1 MRTIQTNV
9 YTYDELSDEAKEKA
23 RDWYRQCDAGDNYF
37 AETPVNEFL
46 EIGAALGFTFAPAN
60 PNRQPRK
67 PRDAVYYE
75 GFSHQGSGAS
85 FDASWAAR
93 DLSAD
98 KVRAIMADRPATY
111 TDANGK
117 TQTSHTN
124 ADLQPI
130 LAGFLDLVTAE
141 PESSASVRASHRYQ
155 SLAVEYYPSDL
166 PNDESDRENMAARED
181 TFKSLCEDFASWLY
195 RVLETEYEYQN
206 SDEYVAETIIAND
219 YEFTADGERA

>member
-9 YTYDELSDEAKEKA
+9 YTYDELSDDAKQKA
-23 RDWYRQCDAGDNYF
+23 RDWYRESGADDTF
-37 AETPVNEFL
+37 WSETPVDEFL

-60 PNRQPRK
+60 PNRTPRK
-67 PRDAVYYE
+67 PRDAVYFE

-117 TQTSHTN
+117 TQTSRTN
-124 ADLQPI
+124 ADLQQI
-130 LAGFLDLVTAE
+130 LVGFLALHEKVADA
-141 PESSASVRASHRYQ
+141 SASVRASHRYH
-155 SLAVEYYPSDL
+155 SLSVEWYHGSDVETD
-166 PNDESDRENMAARED
+166 DESAAED
-181 TFKSLCEDFASWLY
+181 AAMEPFKSLCEDFASWLY

-206 SDEYVAETIIAND
+206 SDECVAETIIANE
-219 YEFTADGERA
+219 YEFTADGERV

>member
-1 MRTIQTNV
+1 MRTIHTNV

-37 AETPVNEFL
+37 AEVPVDEFL
-46 EIGAALGFTFAPAN
+46 GIGAALGFTFAPSN

-67 PRDAVYYE
+67 PRDAVYWE

-85 FDASWAAR
+85 FDASWSASA
-93 DLSAD
+93 LNAD
-98 KVRAIMADRPATY
+98 KVRAILADRPATY
-111 TDANGK
+111 TDRDGK
-117 TQTSHTN
+117 SQTSRTN

-130 LAGFLDLVTAE
+130 LVGFMALAAQVAGD
-141 PESSASVRASHRYQ
+141 SASVTTSHR
-155 SLAVEYYPSDL
+155 SHGLTVEWYSGADVDT
-166 PNDESDRENMAARED
+166 DEQMASQEASEA

-195 RVLETEYEYQN
+195 RVLEAEYDYQN
-206 SDEYVAETIIAND
+206 SDECVAETIVANE

>member
-23 RDWYRQCDAGDNYF
+23 RDWYRQGSADDTF
-37 AETPVNEFL
+37 WAETPVDEFL
-46 EIGAALGFTFAPAN
+46 EIGGALGFTFAPAN

-85 FDASWAAR
+85 FDASWSAR
-93 DLSAD
+93 ELNAD
-98 KVRAIMADRPATY
+98 KVRAIMADRPATFERDGKQC
-111 TDANGK
+111 TDK
-117 TQTSHTN
+117 LN
-124 ADLQPI
+124 AQLQPI

-141 PESSASVRASHRYQ
+141 PESSASVCASHRYH
-155 SLAVEYYPSDL
+155 SLAVEYYPGDL
-166 PNDESDRENMAARED
+166 PNDESDRDNMAARED

-206 SDEYVAETIIAND
+206 SDECVAETIIANE
-219 YEFTADGERA
+219 YEFTADGERV